1 MLDKK
6 KYTWVWL
13 AVEQSKVFAE
23 NNVPYMDAMVNGDS
37 IRYIWQVCYS
47 YFINTKQLPPL
58 ESLPVEDKTHVW
70 ETAKEIAAGRLN
82 NKKTIELSK
91 SLYCLE
97 YVLNLTEWNGIPL
110 N

>member
-1 MLDKK
+1 MLDKC

-13 AVEQSKVFAE
+13 AVEQSKVFID
-23 NNVPYMDAMVNGDS
+23 NNVSYTEALVNATS

-47 YFINTKQLPPL
+47 YFVNTKQLPPL
-58 ESLPVEDKTHVW
+58 ERISVEDKTHVW

-91 SLYCLE
+91 ALYCLE
-97 YVLNLTEWNGIPL
+97 YVLNLKEWNGTPL